1 MDPQLDHHRIVRRD
15 WLPAFAITWMSFT
28 SLLVILRL
36 GLRATSRNLGLDDV
50 SNLTPASP
58 TLGTDDI
65 AGSTLTFLDHLHRFR
80 KHRNICLQGR
90 SH

>member
-1 MDPQLDHHRIVRRD
+1 MLHRRHHASTIINMDPQLDHHRIVRRD

-50 SNLTPASP
+50 SNPTPA
-58 TLGTDDI
+58 
-65 AGSTLTFLDHLHRFR
+65 
-80 KHRNICLQGR
+80 
-90 SH
+90 